1 MAKKQKLEDD
11 DRGELAEAATD
22 GPDEEDTLEHQTIGE
37 GENAVKLPYDHP
49 RAKHQRRMDAAKE
62 ADEG

>member
-1 MAKKQKLEDD
+1 VAKKQKL
-11 DRGELAEAATD
+11 
-22 GPDEEDTLEHQTIGE
+22 E